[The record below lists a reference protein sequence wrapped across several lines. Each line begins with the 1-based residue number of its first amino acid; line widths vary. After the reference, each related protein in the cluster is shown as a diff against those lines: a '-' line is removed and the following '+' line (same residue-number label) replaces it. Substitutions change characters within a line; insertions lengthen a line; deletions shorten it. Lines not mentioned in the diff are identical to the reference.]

1 MSEEW
6 HDYSVSIQHDNPNS
20 MLNYYRSMIQL
31 RRIEDWMKSDSID
44 EVESSS
50 DILSFVKKTE
60 NKRVRVL
67 MNFSDSDFRFDNNNT
82 IMRTSDSDISDSF
95 LRPGELAY
103 IEI

>member
-1 MSEEW
+1 
-6 HDYSVSIQHDNPNS
+6 
-20 MLNYYRSMIQL
+20 
-31 RRIEDWMKSDSID
+31 MKSDSIV

-50 DILSFVKKTE
+50 GILSFVKKSE

-67 MNFSDSDFRFDNNNT
+67 MNFSDSDFRFDNGNA
-82 IMRTSDSDISDSF
+82 IMRTSDSDISDPF